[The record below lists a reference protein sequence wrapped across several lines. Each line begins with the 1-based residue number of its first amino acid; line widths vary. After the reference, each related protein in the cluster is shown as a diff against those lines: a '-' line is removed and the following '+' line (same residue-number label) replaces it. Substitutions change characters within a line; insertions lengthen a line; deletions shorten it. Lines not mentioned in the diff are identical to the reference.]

1 MLSPPLKGSWRKEVR
16 ERIEFVV
23 SLPNSRHTLRE
34 FAGGRGP
41 APYLVDGLGFQQDFR
56 VGTGGLLGRGP
67 VVIPDWELLGGG
79 WHEVEGPALAS
90 HVPAAASDPDV
101 LGLDLAGDLHFV
113 ELWTMSS
120 LSSRPVTGM
129 VLSRCVVESQRVFFP
144 RDLGA
149 TLIVVR
155 PVHVKCR
162 FGCVGVAG
170 N

>member
-101 LGLDLAGDLHFV
+101 LGLDLAGNLHFV
-113 ELWTMSS
+113 ELLDNVVLVFKTRHWHGALS
-120 LSSRPVTGM
+120 LRRGKSKG
-129 VLSRCVVESQRVFFP
+129 FFP
-144 RDLGA
+144 AGSGGDLDRRKA
-149 TLIVVR
+149 CSR
-155 PVHVKCR
+155 EMR